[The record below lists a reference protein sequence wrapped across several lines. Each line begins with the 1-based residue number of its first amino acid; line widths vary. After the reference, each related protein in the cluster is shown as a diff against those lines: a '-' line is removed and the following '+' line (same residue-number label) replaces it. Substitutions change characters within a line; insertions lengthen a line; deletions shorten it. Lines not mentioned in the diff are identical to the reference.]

1 MINQE
6 LVPIIVKILF
16 LAAYLMLEKDLYISS
31 LIEMLEKNPDYKQ
44 LFDYRGNNAV
54 MFLDFS
60 NILCQAHDLSVW
72 IDIKDLVYIFSKIYT
87 LKGYYAFTSCNLS
100 KGMINFLYD
109 TGFVVYQSPFDSDA
123 IMGYTICS
131 VAREA
136 DLDLVIIGTHDGG
149 FRGVRDQLTQRG
161 LNVAFLGFREMFSHF
176 LRSDY
181 LFCFEDMNILSTLK
195 KNDASGSP
203 FNAVRTQTMLKS

>member
-1 MINQE
+1 
-6 LVPIIVKILF
+6 
-16 LAAYLMLEKDLYISS
+16 MLEKDLYISS
-31 LIEMLEKNPDYKQ
+31 LVEMLEKNPRYKQ
-44 LFDYRGNNAV
+44 LFDFRGNNAV

-60 NILCQAHDLSVW
+60 NMLCQAYDLSVW

-87 LKGYYAFTSCNLS
+87 LKGHYAFTSCNLS
-100 KGMINFLYD
+100 KGMIDFLYN

-131 VAREA
+131 VARETN
-136 DLDLVIIGTHDGG
+136 LDLVIIGTHDGG

-176 LRSDY
+176 LKSDY
-181 LFCFEDMNILSTLK
+181 LFCFEDMNILSTFKEK
-195 KNDASGSP
+195 KANGLPLNDVSAQIRLDS
-203 FNAVRTQTMLKS
+203 